1 MKKLPILILFI
12 IVAFLSCSKGPGTGG
27 RASIEGKVWATNLTS
42 NLSVIIDSGYVGA
55 TKVYITYGDNVGVS
69 DNVETAYDGSY
80 KFAYLRPGNYKVW
93 TYSKAFLGAAQLDT
107 FVLQNVVLNSNT
119 ETKVVP
125 DLRIYTNKN

>member
-1 MKKLPILILFI
+1 MKKLPLLILIVI
-12 IVAFLSCSKGPGTGG
+12 IAFAACSKGPGTGG
-27 RASIEGKVWATNLTS
+27 RASIEGKVWATNLTA

-80 KFAYLRPGNYKVW
+80 KFGYLRSGNYKVW

-107 FVLQNVVLNSNT
+107 FVLKDVTISSNT
-119 ETKVVP
+119 ETKKLE